1 MRTVVAALTACG
13 LAAGGLVTVAAAP
26 AVAAAGDLIQT
37 ECISQAPISG
47 CTTAL
52 PPSLGGA
59 AALSMDAANVYVAS
73 LTSGSITTF
82 TRGVGGALTQ
92 TGCISQAPI
101 SGCTTAPQSSLGGAA
116 ALSMDAAN
124 VYVTGYTSN
133 AVTTFTRGIG
143 GELTQTG
150 CVSHEAISGCTTAPQ
165 SSLARPVGVSMDAA
179 NVYVTSE
186 GTDSVTTF
194 TRGAGGALTQT
205 GCISQEEISGCTTA
219 AQSSLN
225 NPNGVSVDAANVYVT
240 SRASGSVT
248 TFTRGVGGELAQ
260 TGCISQA
267 VISGC
272 TTAPQP
278 SLNGAV
284 GVSMDAANLYVASS
298 DSDSVTT
305 FTRGAGGELTQ
316 TGCISQAVISG
327 CTTAPQSS
335 LNGAF
340 GVTMDAANAYVASLV
355 SSAVTTFGITAAPVF
370 TSADNTSATSGSAMN
385 TFTVTTTGNPTPTL
399 SNTGAL
405 PSGVSFTDNGDGS
418 ATITGTPAD
427 GSAGP
432 WPIMITATNGVSP
445 DATQAFILTVAAPA
459 PTPTPSPSPQIPVGG
474 CVATGGTNS
483 IPTVGTKTLMKPSCV
498 TNARQAIGVA
508 VTAKRRGDMR
518 PYSLHCKKS
527 NGKTTKTRATGY
539 GDGSRYCKKGA
550 LKIRTYGQH
559 LRLRVSW
566 SAPATST
573 YTAYARTKTYLT

>member
-26 AVAAAGDLIQT
+26 AVAAAGDLTQT
-37 ECISQAPISG
+37 ECISQASLSG

-82 TRGVGGALTQ
+82 TRGAGGALTQ

-133 AVTTFTRGIG
+133 A
-143 GELTQTG
+143 
-150 CVSHEAISGCTTAPQ
+150 
-165 SSLARPVGVSMDAA
+165 
-179 NVYVTSE
+179 
-186 GTDSVTTF
+186 VTTF

-272 TTAPQP
+272 TTAPQS
-278 SLNGAV
+278 SLDGAT
-284 GVSMDAANLYVASS
+284 GVRMDAANLYVASET
-298 DSDSVTT
+298 SDSVTT
-305 FTRGAGGELTQ
+305 FTRGVGGELTQ

-340 GVTMDAANAYVASLV
+340 GVSMDAANAYVASLV

-427 GSAGP
+427 GSAGS
-432 WPIMITATNGVSP
+432 WPIVITATNGVAP
-445 DATQAFILTVAAPA
+445 DATQAFTLTVAAPA
-459 PTPTPSPSPQIPVGG
+459 PAPTPTPTPQTPVGG

-539 GDGSRYCKKGA
+539 GDGSRYCKEGA

>member
-272 TTAPQP
+272 TTAPQ
-278 SLNGAV
+278 
-284 GVSMDAANLYVASS
+284 
-298 DSDSVTT
+298 T
-305 FTRGAGGELTQ
+305 
-316 TGCISQAVISG
+316 
-327 CTTAPQSS
+327 S